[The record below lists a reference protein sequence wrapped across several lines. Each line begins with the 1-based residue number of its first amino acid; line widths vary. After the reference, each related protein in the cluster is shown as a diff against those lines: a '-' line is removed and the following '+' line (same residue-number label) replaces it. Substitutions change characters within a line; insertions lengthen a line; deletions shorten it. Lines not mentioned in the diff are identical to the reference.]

1 MRVTYITAG
10 AAEMICGSCLRDN
23 ALARKLRDLECEVTL
38 VPVYTPITVEEEDLS
53 TDKLLFG
60 GISVYLEQSS
70 SLFRKI
76 PSFLTRWLDK
86 PGIVKFF
93 TKRKSIQVEAEHL
106 GHLTLSILKGEN
118 GNQVQIIWQGFQLD

>member
-23 ALARKLRDLECEVTL
+23 ALARKLREHEFDVTL
-38 VPVYTPITVEEEDLS
+38 VPVYTPITVEEENLS
-53 TDKLLFG
+53 TDKILLG

-76 PSFLTRWLDK
+76 PSFLTQWLDK
-86 PGIVKFF
+86 PGVVKFF
-93 TKRKSIQVEAEHL
+93 TKRK
-106 GHLTLSILKGEN
+106 
-118 GNQVQIIWQGFQLD
+118 

>member
-53 TDKLLFG
+53 TDKLLLG

-76 PSFLTRWLDK
+76 PAFD
-86 PGIVKFF
+86 
-93 TKRKSIQVEAEHL
+93 
-106 GHLTLSILKGEN
+106 TLAG
-118 GNQVQIIWQGFQLD
+118 